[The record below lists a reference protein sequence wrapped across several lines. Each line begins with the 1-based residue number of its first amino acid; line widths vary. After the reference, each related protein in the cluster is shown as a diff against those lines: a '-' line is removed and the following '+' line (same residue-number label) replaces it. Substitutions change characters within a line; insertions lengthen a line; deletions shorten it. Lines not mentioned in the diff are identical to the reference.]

1 MFYFQPDVNGVQGQ
15 GHLVEE
21 EPEEERDHD
30 GDAGGGVGK
39 KPPGLLDKG
48 HLSVGL
54 GRVGAG
60 RGKVFQGFLTS
71 LKGPCA
77 AGQYRAWLSE

>member
-15 GHLVEE
+15 GHLEE
-21 EPEEERDHD
+21 EDPEEERDHD

-39 KPPGLLDKG
+39 KPAGLLDKG
-48 HLSVGL
+48 HLSVGYRGLEL
-54 GRVGAG
+54 GW
-60 RGKVFQGFLTS
+60 GKVLQGFLTS
-71 LKGPCA
+71 SKGPCA

>member
-1 MFYFQPDVNGVQGQ
+1 MYKGIAIGVSLLILRSSVKIQTDVNGVQGQ

-39 KPPGLLDKG
+39 KPAGLLDKG
-48 HLSVGL
+48 HLSVG
-54 GRVGAG
+54 
-60 RGKVFQGFLTS
+60 
-71 LKGPCA
+71 
-77 AGQYRAWLSE
+77 

>member
-1 MFYFQPDVNGVQGQ
+1 MYCHRCFPPHTEKQRYIFTDDVNGVQGQ

-39 KPPGLLDKG
+39 KPAGLLDKG
-48 HLSVGL
+48 HLSVG
-54 GRVGAG
+54 
-60 RGKVFQGFLTS
+60 
-71 LKGPCA
+71 
-77 AGQYRAWLSE
+77 